1 MWVSILIFDFFIL
14 TFDQETADSILY
26 QAATTGP
33 ATPQNGLING
43 TNTYNDTLGSRFET
57 SFEAGTRYRI
67 RLVNA
72 AADNH
77 FRFMIDNHTLEV
89 IANDLVPIVP
99 YNTTTLSIGM
109 GERYD
114 IVVTAKG
121 LTSGDFWLRSITQ
134 TSCSSNDAADNIK
147 GIIRYDSSST
157 DDPTTSAYSY
167 TDSCL
172 DEAASNLVPY
182 LAIDASASDEISTN
196 ALGMQTINDT
206 TMWAFNSTVFRTK
219 WENPTLLQVAE
230 GNDTWTSAQE
240 VIKLPEADKWV
251 YLVVNSP
258 FVTDHPMH
266 LHGHDFW
273 VLGTGFGEFDETQA
287 GNLTLVN
294 APRRDSAMLPSAGYM
309 VIAIKTDNP
318 GVSSTLA
325 TSHF

>member
-1 MWVSILIFDFFIL
+1 M
-14 TFDQETADSILY
+14 
-26 QAATTGP
+26 
-33 ATPQNGLING
+33 
-43 TNTYNDTLGSRFET
+43 
-57 SFEAGTRYRI
+57 
-67 RLVNA
+67 NA

-77 FRFMIDNHTLEV
+77 FRFTIDNHTLEV

-114 IVVTAKG
+114 IVVTAKD

-134 TSCSSNDAADNIK
+134 TSCSSNDAADDIK
-147 GIIRYDSSST
+147 GIIRYDNSST
-157 DDPTTSAYSY
+157 ADPTTSVYSY

-172 DEAASNLVPY
+172 DEDASNLVPY

-196 ALGMQTINDT
+196 ALGMQTIDDT
-206 TMWAFNSTVFRTK
+206 TLWAFNSTVFRTK

-240 VIKLPEADKWV
+240 VIKLPDADKWV

-273 VLGTGFGEFDETQA
+273 VLGTGFGEFDETQV

-318 GVSSTLA
+318 GVSFSLL
-325 TSHF
+325 SSIILIHH

>member
-1 MWVSILIFDFFIL
+1 MLNI
-14 TFDQETADSILY
+14 DQETADSILY

-43 TNTYNDTLGSRFET
+43 TNTYNDTSGSRFET
-57 SFEAGTRYRI
+57 TFQAGTRYRI

-77 FRFMIDNHTLEV
+77 FRFTIDNHTLEV

-114 IVVTAKG
+114 VIVTAKD

-134 TSCSSNDAADNIK
+134 TSCSSNDAADDIK
-147 GIIRYDSSST
+147 GIIRYSNSST
-157 DDPTTSAYSY
+157 ADPTTSAYSY

-172 DEAASNLVPY
+172 DEDASSLIPY
-182 LAIDASASDEISTN
+182 LAIDAAASDEVSIN
-196 ALGMQTINDT
+196 DLGMQTINDT
-206 TMWAFNSTVFRTK
+206 TLWTMNSTVFRTK

-230 GNDTWTSAQE
+230 GNDTWTNAQE
-240 VIKLPEADKWV
+240 VIQLPEADEWV

-273 VLGTGFGEFDETQA
+273 VLGTGFGEFDESQA

-294 APRRDSAMLPSAGYM
+294 APRRDSVMLPSAGYL
-309 VIAIKTDNP
+309 VIAFKTDNP
-318 GVSSTLA
+318 GVSLICPLIFFL
-325 TSHF
+325 TSH

>member
-1 MWVSILIFDFFIL
+1 MLKV
-14 TFDQETADSILY
+14 DQETADSILY

-57 SFEAGTRYRI
+57 TFEPGTRYRI

-99 YNTTTLSIGM
+99 YNTTDLSIGM

-114 IVVTAKG
+114 IIVTAKD
-121 LTSGDFWLRSITQ
+121 LTGGDFWLRSITQ

-147 GIIRYDSSST
+147 GIIRYDDSST
-157 DDPTTSAYSY
+157 ANPTTSAYSY

-172 DEAASNLVPY
+172 DEDASNLVPY
-182 LAIDASASDEISTN
+182 LAIDASASDEMSTN
-196 ALGMQTINDT
+196 DLGMQTIDDT
-206 TMWAFNSTVFRTK
+206 TLWAFNSTVFRTK
-219 WENPTLLQVAE
+219 WENPTLLQVAD

-240 VIKLPEADKWV
+240 VIRLPDADKWV

-273 VLGTGFGEFDETQA
+273 VLGTWFGEFDETQA
-287 GNLTLVN
+287 GSLTLVN

-318 GVSSTLA
+318 GVSS
-325 TSHF
+325 SHLLIIICWFR